1 MTDSVE
7 QNAAMVD
14 KLLLPFPIL
23 SDTEAVVIKKFGVY
37 VEGHDPTLTDTI
49 PEPGIAKPATFVI
62 RPDLSIA
69 FEHIARDRIIWI
81 DRPLDRE
88 ILAAIGMESERGQG

>member
-23 SDTEAVVIKKFGVY
+23 SDTEAVAIKKFGVY
-37 VEGHDPTLTDTI
+37 VESHDPSLADTI
-49 PEPGIAKPATFVI
+49 PELGIAKPATFVV

-69 FEHIARDRIIWI
+69 FEHVALDRIVWI

-88 ILAAIGMESERGQG
+88 ILAAIGVG